1 MPDYDYHFR
10 PRSCR
15 IDAPWPLPASAQ
27 ALADRLPDRLK
38 RFLDGYVG
46 YDGEWR
52 AG

>member
-27 ALADRLPDRLK
+27 ALADRLPD
-38 RFLDGYVG
+38 VG